1 MIPQWVFGSCI
12 AQSCRISTIS
22 APILLG
28 LFTHESHKNVVGP
41 RVRKLRWE
49 KKLKQ
54 KELAAQLELAGWQLD
69 RAGVSKVESRFIK
82 VSDCQLLCL
91 MCVLDVDA
99 KELLP
104 TLDSKKPIGDQI
116 RKLMESKS

>member
-1 MIPQWVFGSCI
+1 M
-12 AQSCRISTIS
+12 
-22 APILLG
+22 
-28 LFTHESHKNVVGP
+28 VGP
-41 RVRKLRWE
+41 QVRKLRWG

-91 MCVLDVDA
+91 MCVLGVDA
-99 KELLP
+99 TALLP
-104 TLDSKKPIGDQI
+104 AIDLKKPVGDQI
-116 RKLMESKS
+116 RKLMRYP

>member
-1 MIPQWVFGSCI
+1 MGRCELYRPNTASLQPS
-12 AQSCRISTIS
+12 S
-22 APILLG
+22 
-28 LFTHESHKNVVGP
+28 HESCLELYTYEGHKNVVGP

-91 MCVLDVDA
+91 MCVLEVDA

-104 TLDSKKPIGDQI
+104 AIDRKKPIGEQI